1 MAKSTNVEAEP
12 EIVAIGK
19 VYAALV
25 GLESDAQARILRYVA
40 DKLKVP
46 LAATSIDPPASATLT
61 DEAPHH
67 VETEHPL
74 ETKGQV
80 DKDSEGISP
89 SGRKWITR
97 NGLQVSQLS
106 QIFSL
111 GGDEIDLIA
120 KKVPGKNKAKKMRSV
135 LLLKGIAAYLGSGA
149 ARFTYQE
156 AKEASLHYDAFDSN
170 NPNYAL
176 KAVASEVS
184 GTKETGFTL
193 TPRGIAGAAELVK
206 DMLNQA
212 QTT

>member
-1 MAKSTNVEAEP
+1 MAKTTNAEAEP

-19 VYAALV
+19 VHAALV

-46 LAATSIDPPASATLT
+46 LAATSVDPPASATLT

-67 VETEHPL
+67 VETEHPV
-74 ETKGQV
+74 EAKGQV

-106 QIFSL
+106 KIFSL

-156 AKEASLHYDAFDSN
+156 VKEASLHYDAFDSN
-170 NPNYAL
+170 NPNYAF

-206 DMLNQA
+206 EMLNQA

>member
-1 MAKSTNVEAEP
+1 MAKRTNVEAEP
-12 EIVAIGK
+12 EIVAISK

-25 GLESDAQARILRYVA
+25 DLESDAQSRILRYVA

-46 LAATSIDPPASATLT
+46 FAATSVDSPASTALT
-61 DEAPHH
+61 GETHH
-67 VETEHPL
+67 GVETEHADTRD
-74 ETKGQV
+74 EV
-80 DKDSEGISP
+80 DEASEGISP

-97 NGLQVSQLS
+97 NGLQVNQLS

-135 LLLKGIAAYLGSGA
+135 LLLKGLAAYLGSGA

-156 AKEASLHYDAFDSN
+156 AKETSLHYDAFDSN
-170 NPNYAL
+170 NPSYAF
-176 KAVASEVS
+176 KAVASDVS
-184 GTKETGFTL
+184 GTKETGYTL
-193 TPRGIAGAAELVK
+193 TPRGIASAAELVK
-206 DMLNQA
+206 EMLNQG